1 MKRLL
6 LLSSM
11 VLCFALS
18 NALAQDRT
26 VSGRVTSTEDSSPL
40 PGVNVVL
47 KGTTIGTATDSD
59 GRYSLSIPASGGS
72 LVFSFI
78 GLQTQEIPIGDRNVV
93 DVSLALDATQ
103 LSEIV
108 VVGYGV
114 QERRKVSTS
123 ISSVGG
129 SEIAQLATP
138 SFVDQLAGRAAGV
151 QITVGSG
158 LIGQTPTILIRG
170 RNSITSGTFPLIVLD
185 GIPMTTGNQSSVTA
199 TNPLADI
206 NPLTLSRMK
215 Y

>member
-59 GRYSLSIPASGGS
+59 GRFSLSIPASGGS

-129 SEIAQLATP
+129 SEIAQFATP
-138 SFVDQLAGRAAGV
+138 S
-151 QITVGSG
+151 
-158 LIGQTPTILIRG
+158 
-170 RNSITSGTFPLIVLD
+170 
-185 GIPMTTGNQSSVTA
+185 
-199 TNPLADI
+199 
-206 NPLTLSRMK
+206 
-215 Y
+215 